1 MSQREPHDGTTA
13 SSVQADTVAQV
24 AQWLAQARHVCVVTG
39 AGMSA
44 ESGIPTFRG
53 TDDSLWSRFDPQQLA
68 TAEAWRADSELVW
81 GWYRWRMACVRRAQP
96 NAGHRALAA
105 LAARHGSVA
114 LVTQNVDDLH
124 ERAGSTVAA
133 HVHGNLFALRCF
145 DCGQPH
151 EAGLAP
157 CDPDAARLRLAPPV
171 CEHCG
176 GQVRPGVV
184 WFGEALPEDAWH
196 AAVQA
201 ASDCELMLVVGTSG
215 LVHPAAG
222 LPALVRRNGARV
234 VEINPA
240 PTALGPSMDRV
251 WRATAATALPAVLAC
266 LEESVPDP

>member
-1 MSQREPHDGTTA
+1 M
-13 SSVQADTVAQV
+13 
-24 AQWLAQARHVCVVTG
+24 
-39 AGMSA
+39 
-44 ESGIPTFRG
+44 
-53 TDDSLWSRFDPQQLA
+53 
-68 TAEAWRADSELVW
+68 
-81 GWYRWRMACVRRAQP
+81 
-96 NAGHRALAA
+96 
-105 LAARHGSVA
+105 
-114 LVTQNVDDLH
+114 
-124 ERAGSTVAA
+124 
-133 HVHGNLFALRCF
+133 
-145 DCGQPH
+145 
-151 EAGLAP
+151 
-157 CDPDAARLRLAPPV
+157 

-222 LPALVRRNGARV
+222 LPALARRHGARV

-266 LEESVPDP
+266 MEGSVSGS